1 MKNSFF
7 QSTYQRPQLCKGSL
21 PTLNLGRPEKCEKS
35 QRSSR
40 KRKTEDVNATDS
52 SKKERKDLGDAE
64 ENKVASEESASAIK
78 GNLDN
83 LNNDTDIFDTEPSN
97 RSADLFDKIFKNE
110 PSIFVPVSW
119 VNINCSWG
127 KNNDPAITFQKQIGR
142 VGKNGHAE
150 SVCQKEI
157 TLDKTITLLIKF
169 NGVYV
174 DHKEFGIETNELSSV
189 ENLEQV
195 IKVID
200 ERKIYQGCS
209 EIPRASVNNHLLSS
223 FSYVDKIDCL
233 RHNQCHLLLPLDL
246 KEQNVSCTACKS
258 VKAVLKKKLFVDSVT
273 AIPIIEK

>member
-1 MKNSFF
+1 MSEKLFF
-7 QSTYQRPQLCKGSL
+7 QNTYQRPRLRKGAL
-21 PTLNLGRPEKCEKS
+21 PTLNLDRPEKCEKS

-40 KRKTEDVNATDS
+40 KRKTEDVNATDL

-78 GNLDN
+78 GNLDD
-83 LNNDTDIFDTEPSN
+83 LNNDTDIVDTEPSN
-97 RSADLFDKIFKNE
+97 RSADLFDTIFKND
-110 PSIFVPVSW
+110 PSISVPVSSAK
-119 VNINCSWG
+119 INFSWG
-127 KNNDPAITFQKQIGR
+127 KNNDPAITFQKLIGR
-142 VGKNGHAE
+142 VGKNGHVE

-157 TLDKTITLLIKF
+157 TLDKTTTLLIKV

-200 ERKIYQGCS
+200 ERKICQSCS
-209 EIPRASVNNHLLSS
+209 EIPRSSVNNHLLSS
-223 FSYVDKIDCL
+223 FSYVDKIDSL

-246 KEQNVSCTACKS
+246 KEQNVSCKACKS
-258 VKAVLKKKLFVDSVT
+258 VKAV
-273 AIPIIEK
+273 